1 MAKVDATR
9 KGISARPVTKDRP
22 RLQVKATNFEE
33 KKTGNLRP
41 EKLLGVNISTE
52 ATLTSHATH

>member
-9 KGISARPVTKDRP
+9 KWITARPVTKDRP
-22 RLQVKATNFEE
+22 RLQVKAHSF

-41 EKLLGVNISTE
+41 EKLLGVNISPE